1 MTSFRIRPRFRMEV
15 EESPKEVE
23 ARFRKRAEAQ
33 GAPCSIVFFPQ
44 YIVLTPPVAE
54 QQFWSPR
61 LEVHL
66 EEQGSGTFI
75 RAWYGPSPHVWT
87 FFTLGYGAIAILM
100 LFLGIMGFSQW
111 SLGMNAPI
119 LWALPVLAGAAVFL
133 YIMGQTGQK
142 LGAEQTFDLHH
153 FFEET
158 MNRKVPLS

>member
-15 EESPKEVE
+15 EESPGGGSPLPE
-23 ARFRKRAEAQ
+23 AGG
-33 GAPCSIVFFPQ
+33 GAGGAVFDCVLPQ

-133 YIMGQTGQK
+133 
-142 LGAEQTFDLHH
+142 
-153 FFEET
+153 
-158 MNRKVPLS
+158 